1 MEQIETVGSVEIVPG
16 GDRKSP
22 SIIQVESL
30 EKTYSGRNIKAVAGV
45 SFSVQPGEVFGL
57 LGPNGAGK
65 TTTIGILTTRVLPT
79 GGKAFV
85 SSIDVVRDPVGVKP
99 HIAVVPQRN
108 NLDRSLT
115 ARENLTFHAAYFGMG
130 RAQRHERAD
139 RLLSEFGLAD
149 RADEKVMIY
158 SGGMAQRLLI
168 ARALMHDPRI
178 LFLDEPTVGLD
189 PQSRL
194 FLWDIIRDLH
204 GKGLTV
210 LLTTHDMEEAEKLCN
225 RVAIMDHG
233 KILALDT
240 PRKLGQLVPSG
251 TRVELRTR
259 LRGGRT
265 PSEDVVAG
273 NQASIMASILSRVR
287 GIPGVTS
294 AEWVSAGGM
303 GAPSG
308 PFPGNGAPGG
318 PWGSGA
324 PAVKQMPAQF
334 KSPSNAQQED
344 EDGPMLRFYSEGAGE
359 LAVRAAQILLD
370 EGIELADMHLYRP
383 SLEDVFIHLTGR
395 GLRN

>member
-1 MEQIETVGSVEIVPG
+1 MERITPVALAELGPDSDQTTAGIV
-16 GDRKSP
+16 
-22 SIIQVESL
+22 QVESL
-30 EKTYSGRNIKAVAGV
+30 EKTYSKKIKAVAGV
-45 SFSVQPGEVFGL
+45 SFSVEPGEIFGL

-79 GGKAFV
+79 GGKASV
-85 SSIDVVRDPVGVKP
+85 AGIDVVRDPVSVKP

-115 ARENLTFHAAYFGMG
+115 ARENLTFHAAYFGMP
-130 RAQRHERAD
+130 RKERQERAA

-149 RADEKVMIY
+149 RADEKVIIY

-168 ARALMHDPRI
+168 ARALMHDPEI

-204 GKGLTV
+204 GKGLSV
-210 LLTTHDMEEAEKLCN
+210 ILTTHDMEEAERLCG

-240 PRKLGQLVPSG
+240 PRKLSQLVPSG
-251 TRVELRTR
+251 TRVELKTR
-259 LRGGRT
+259 LQDGGAL
-265 PSEDVVAG
+265 SEDV
-273 NQASIMASILSRVR
+273 MASVLAKVR
-287 GIPGVTS
+287 ELRGVTS
-294 AEWVSAGGM
+294 AEWVPAGGPAGPVPGSPGAAWGAAM
-303 GAPSG
+303 GKQMAG
-308 PFPGNGAPGG
+308 QFA
-318 PWGSGA
+318 A
-324 PAVKQMPAQF
+324 PAPAQ
-334 KSPSNAQQED
+334 AD
-344 EDGPMLRFYSEGAGE
+344 EDGPMLRLYSEGGGE
-359 LAVRAAQILLD
+359 VAVLAAQILL
-370 EGIELADMHLYRP
+370 EAGIELADMHLYRP